1 MALQTHAEENRIV
14 NQFMEQVQAKYPHEK
29 EFLQAVHEVAKYVL
43 PYEMSVPE
51 YRDARVLWR
60 LTEPDRAIMF
70 RVVWYDDRG
79 NVQVNR
85 GFRVQWTNAL
95 GPYKGGLRFHPSVNL
110 GIIKFLAFE
119 QTFKNSLTGLPL
131 GAAKGGSDF
140 NPQGKSEDEI
150 RRFCQAFM
158 LELHKHIGE
167 GFDVPAGDI
176 GVGSREIG
184 FMYGTLVKLRG
195 YEPGAFTGKT
205 LELGGSHL
213 RPEATGYGLI
223 YFAQEMLRHNLK
235 EDLDGKTALISG
247 SGNVAQFAAEKLIQF
262 GVKVLTLSDSTG
274 FVHIPDGLTKEQLEF
289 VKKLKTKRGASL
301 REFAEKFGL
310 TFYEGKKPWSV
321 PADLAFPCATQN
333 EITEDDAKELVKN
346 GCRLVAEGANM
357 PSTPGA
363 ISVFLSNKVLFG
375 PGKAANAGG
384 VAVSGLEMAQNA
396 QRMQW
401 SREEVDNKLQD
412 IMRNIHRQT
421 VEFGKEGNTVNY
433 IKGANIAGYDR
444 VARALVNLGVI

>member
-1 MALQTHAEENRIV
+1 MKVSFSADRMV
-14 NQFMEQVQAKYPHEK
+14 NEFMEQVQAKHSHEK

-43 PYEMSVPE
+43 PYEMSKPE
-51 YRDARVLWR
+51 YRDAKVLWR
-60 LTEPDRAIMF
+60 LTEPDRAIIF
-70 RVVWYDDRG
+70 RVVWYDDKG

-85 GFRVQWTNAL
+85 GYRVQWTNAL

-110 GIIKFLAFE
+110 SVIKFLAFE

-140 NPQGKSEDEI
+140 NPQGRSEDEI

-176 GVGSREIG
+176 GVGQREIG

-223 YFAQEMLRHNLK
+223 YFAQEMLRYNLG
-235 EDLDGKTALISG
+235 DDMSGKTAVVSG
-247 SGNVAQFAAEKLIQF
+247 AGNVAQFAAEKLIQL
-262 GVKVLTLSDSTG
+262 GVRVLTMSDSTG
-274 FVHIPDGLTKEQLEF
+274 FVYIPDGLTIEQLEF
-289 VKKLKTKRGASL
+289 IKQLKSKRGTSL
-301 REFAEKFGL
+301 RQFAEKFGL

-321 PADLAFPCATQN
+321 PADMAFPCATQN
-333 EITEDDAKELVKN
+333 ELDGDDAKELVKN
-346 GCRLVAEGANM
+346 GCKLVAEGANM
-357 PSTPGA
+357 PSTPEA
-363 ISVFLSNKVLFG
+363 ISIFLENGVLFG

-396 QRMQW
+396 QRIQW
-401 SREEVDNKLQD
+401 TREEVDNKLRE
-412 IMRNIHRQT
+412 IMRNIHEQA
-421 VEFGKEGNTVNY
+421 VEFGKEGNTINY
-433 IKGANIAGYDR
+433 IRGANIAGYDR
-444 VARALVNLGVI
+444 VARAFVNLGVI